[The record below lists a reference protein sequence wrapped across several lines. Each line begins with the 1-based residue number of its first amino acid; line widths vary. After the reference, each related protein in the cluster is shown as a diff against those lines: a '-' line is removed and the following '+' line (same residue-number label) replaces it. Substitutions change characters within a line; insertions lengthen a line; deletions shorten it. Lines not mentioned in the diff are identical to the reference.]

1 MTAGGIQLPECSSA
15 GLTPRT
21 QDLHSVPVH
30 WLCSSGQGG
39 GLPKHFGAGF
49 ILGRGCRLLAVGETV
64 RCEQS
69 NGEV

>member
-1 MTAGGIQLPECSSA
+1 MTAGGIQLPECSAA

-39 GLPKHFGAGF
+39 WEGYLSTLELVSFWEEDVDSWPS
-49 ILGRGCRLLAVGETV
+49 GRR
-64 RCEQS
+64 
-69 NGEV
+69 